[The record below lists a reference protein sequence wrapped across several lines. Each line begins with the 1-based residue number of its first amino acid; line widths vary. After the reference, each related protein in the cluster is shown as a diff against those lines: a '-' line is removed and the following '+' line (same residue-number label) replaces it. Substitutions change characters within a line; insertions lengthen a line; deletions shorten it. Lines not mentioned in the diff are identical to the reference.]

1 MHNESVTK
9 GGQDGRHLR
18 SERSRGAIA
27 KALLELVRETKSMP
41 TTDAVADR
49 AGVSRRSV
57 FRHYAD
63 VSELL
68 RAAYELQREDA
79 LSLYPPSNPE
89 GWSHD
94 ERISNFVSRGCDLY
108 EYVSSVRQAA
118 VYMVRDYPIINDL
131 MIEDDRLH
139 RSVITKLFAPMIE
152 ACPQAERSALVE
164 ALVFASNWS
173 SWNTLRVQQGLE
185 LEQARGV
192 MKMALRAL
200 LNQTKAAA

>member
-9 GGQDGRHLR
+9 GSQDGRHLR

-27 KALLELVRETKSMP
+27 EALLELVRETRYMP

-68 RAAYELQREDA
+68 RAAYELQRTEA
-79 LSLYPPSNPE
+79 LRLYPVRNPE
-89 GWSHD
+89 GWSD
-94 ERISNFVSRGCDLY
+94 EERINNFISRGCDLY

-139 RSVITKLFAPMIE
+139 RAVISKLFAPVIE
-152 ACPQAERSALVE
+152 TCPKGEQDLLLTS
-164 ALVFASNWS
+164 LVFATNWS
-173 SWNTLRVQQGLE
+173 SWNALRAQQGLDDD
-185 LEQARGV
+185 QARAV
-192 MKMALRAL
+192 MKMTIRAL
-200 LNQTKAAA
+200 IDHAKAKA